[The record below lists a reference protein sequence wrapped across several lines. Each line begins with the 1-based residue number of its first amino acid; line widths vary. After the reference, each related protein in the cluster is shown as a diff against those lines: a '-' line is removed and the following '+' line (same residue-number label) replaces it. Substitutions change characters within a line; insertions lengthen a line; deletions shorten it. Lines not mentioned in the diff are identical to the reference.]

1 LERAAETLPM
11 SSGKSELREY
21 NYNRHGTIDLFG
33 NKNVATGEIVAPM
46 LHPTRTEEDFAIN
59 IENVISTDPQ
69 AEWVFLL
76 DNLNTHVSETLVL
89 LVAFYCHISFDRLGK
104 KGKYGI
110 LKDMKSR
117 RKFLEDESHRI
128 RFIYTPKHCSW
139 LNQIENWFSGLTCR
153 ILRRGNFPSLDDL
166 KTKILQY
173 IEYYNASPKP
183 VNWKYDPSL
192 KTVKA

>member
-1 LERAAETLPM
+1 MAETLPM
-11 SSGKSELREY
+11 SPGKSELREY

-69 AEWVFLL
+69 AGWVFLL

-128 RFIYTPKHCSW
+128 RFVYTPKHCSW

>member
-1 LERAAETLPM
+1 MAETLPM
-11 SSGKSELREY
+11 SQGKSELREY

-69 AEWVFLL
+69 AGWVFLL

-128 RFIYTPKHCSW
+128 RFVYTPKHCSW